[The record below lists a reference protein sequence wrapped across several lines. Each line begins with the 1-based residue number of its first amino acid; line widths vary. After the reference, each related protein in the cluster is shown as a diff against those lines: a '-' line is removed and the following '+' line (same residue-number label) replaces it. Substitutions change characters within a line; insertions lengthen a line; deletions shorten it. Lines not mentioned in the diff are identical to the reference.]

1 MNDMDQ
7 YSYQCGV
14 MDAFN
19 EVVRAGVKRLAL
31 AHPCDTKEQ
40 RDRFLP
46 YAQQLCEKYGTHLYV
61 ENDSLLTDLF
71 PYSANKDKFNIVF
84 AKDPKDL
91 DLYVK
96 LHVRKQEL
104 IAKGLYS
111 GEARKEIAVEF
122 GHLLSYSDEAIEQ
135 FIANNPEKEI
145 F

>member
-1 MNDMDQ
+1 MNKLDQ

-31 AHPCDTKEQ
+31 AHPCDTIEQ
-40 RDRFLP
+40 RDSYLP
-46 YAQQLCEKYGTHLYV
+46 YAKQLCEKYGTYLYI

-71 PYSANKDKFNIVF
+71 PFSMNKNKYNIVF

-91 DLYVK
+91 DIYVE
-96 LHVRKQEL
+96 LHVRKKEL
-104 IAKGLYS
+104 INKGLYH
-111 GEARKEIAVEF
+111 GEARKQIAVEF
-122 GHLLSYSDEAIEQ
+122 GKLLSYSDEAIEK
-135 FIANNPEKEI
+135 FIETNPEKEV

>member
-1 MNDMDQ
+1 MNKFDQ

-31 AHPCDTKEQ
+31 AHPCDTMEQ
-40 RDRFLP
+40 RDSYLP
-46 YAQQLCEKYGTHLYV
+46 YAKQLCEKYGTYLYV

-71 PYSANKDKFNIVF
+71 PFSMNKDKFNIVF

-91 DLYVK
+91 ELYVE
-96 LHVRKQEL
+96 LHVRKKEL
-104 IAKGLYS
+104 IDKGLYH
-111 GEARKEIAVEF
+111 GEARKHIAVEF
-122 GHLLSYSDEAIEQ
+122 GKLLSYSDEAIEK
-135 FIANNPEKEI
+135 FIETNPEKEV

>member
-1 MNDMDQ
+1 MNKFDQ

-31 AHPCDTKEQ
+31 AHPCDTMEQ
-40 RDRFLP
+40 RDSYLP
-46 YAQQLCEKYGTHLYV
+46 YAEELCKKYGTHLYV

-71 PYSANKDKFNIVF
+71 PYSQNKDKYNIVF

-91 DLYVK
+91 DLYVE

-104 IAKGLYS
+104 IAKGLYC
-111 GEARKEIAVEF
+111 GEARKQIAVEF

-135 FIANNPEKEI
+135 FITNNQEKEVY
-145 F
+145 